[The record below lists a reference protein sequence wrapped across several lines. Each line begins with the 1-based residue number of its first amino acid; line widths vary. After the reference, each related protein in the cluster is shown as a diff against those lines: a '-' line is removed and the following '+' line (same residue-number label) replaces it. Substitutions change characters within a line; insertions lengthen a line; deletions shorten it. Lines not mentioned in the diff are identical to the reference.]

1 MYICEVILGT
11 VPDAGC
17 SNATSVTLNEN
28 IVLFGD
34 DIHFK
39 SDNTFNLIILQAKFY
54 IYKCKINKTIPQLHS
69 FKRYLKTNFEVYK
82 YNAKLNMSYKIVIE
96 WCPYQPLID
105 V

>member
-1 MYICEVILGT
+1 MRHQLH
-11 VPDAGC
+11 
-17 SNATSVTLNEN
+17 LMKMH
-28 IVLFGD
+28 

-39 SDNTFNLIILQAKFY
+39 SDSAFDLIILQAKFF

-82 YNAKLNMSYKIVIE
+82 DNAKLNMSYDKIIIE